1 MNRFL
6 LLIVHYFFVVF
17 FKKTSDNYII
27 KDQIRS
33 QPQTTKGHNMYKVL
47 NNGQL
52 HAICEDMETAIAL
65 VKTLEQVINRALM
78 HSPFTIELNEEAL

>member
-1 MNRFL
+1 
-6 LLIVHYFFVVF
+6 
-17 FKKTSDNYII
+17 
-27 KDQIRS
+27 
-33 QPQTTKGHNMYKVL
+33 MYKVL

-78 HSPFTIELNEEAL
+78 HSPFTIELNEEAS